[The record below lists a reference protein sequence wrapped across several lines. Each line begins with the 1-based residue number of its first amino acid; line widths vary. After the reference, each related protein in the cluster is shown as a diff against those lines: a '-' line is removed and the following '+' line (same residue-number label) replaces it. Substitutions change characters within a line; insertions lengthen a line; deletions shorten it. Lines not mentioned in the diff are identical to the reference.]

1 MERFFSSKLVANI
14 TIALVAILGAGGT
27 SAQVIDPPATYRSGA
42 PKLIPG
48 RYIVVFKD
56 HVTDAGSEAEKVIRN
71 EGGVRH
77 FTFSKGLK
85 GFVATLPDGAVA
97 KVRNDP
103 IVDFV
108 EQDQIATINV
118 TENLPTG
125 GWGLDRIDQVDRPL
139 DTLYHYSGTGTGV
152 KAFIIDTGIR
162 ASHQEFGGR
171 VVSGYTAISD
181 GNGTND
187 CNGHG
192 THVAGT
198 VGGTTW
204 GVAKGVTLVPVR
216 VLDCTGSGAYSGV
229 IAGIDWVANSN
240 LRPAVANLSLGGGT
254 SAALDAAI
262 AGAVSKGVT
271 VVVAAGNSNADACN
285 YSPSRAPSAITV
297 GATTSSDARAS
308 YSNYGSCLDIFAPG
322 SSITSA
328 WNTSDV
334 ATNSISGT
342 SMASPHVA
350 GVAALVLEGKPSS
363 SPASVASFLTSSA
376 SLNKLTSIGAGSPNR
391 LVYSLA
397 AGVPVEP
404 ITKVIAVKSITGLSV
419 GFYFGWTASATI
431 TVRDVDTGANVANA
445 TVKGRFSTKSGSTV
459 SCTTNSAGS
468 CKLTS
473 ASISRN
479 VSSTQLSVTELSGT
493 GMTYDASQNSVS
505 QIVISR
511 P

>member
-262 AGAVSKGVT
+262 AGAVSEGVT